1 MNFQAPNDAYE
12 ALDMQYRAM
21 RFSTACQLMMA
32 KITNDPAR
40 ALELADEMIIQNQAD
55 DLPTPV
61 IEGMKKAAED
71 APAACDE

>member
-1 MNFQAPNDAYE
+1 MNFLPPSDAYE
-12 ALDMQYRAM
+12 ALDMQYRSM
-21 RFSTACQLMMA
+21 RFTTAVQLMLA
-32 KITNDPAR
+32 KMTNDPAR

-71 APAACDE
+71 ATAASDE